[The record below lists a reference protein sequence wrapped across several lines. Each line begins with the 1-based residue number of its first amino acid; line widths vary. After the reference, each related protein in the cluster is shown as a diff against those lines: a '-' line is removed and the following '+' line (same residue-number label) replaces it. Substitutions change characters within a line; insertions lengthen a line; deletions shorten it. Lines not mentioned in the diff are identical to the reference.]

1 MATNLQQE
9 FCKLRDTYIEKQ
21 FGRLNEMQRAA
32 VFTTSGPLLI
42 LAGAGSGKTTV
53 LVNRIANLI
62 RFGSAHGSS
71 WTPREVT
78 EDDVKALRT
87 ALMTGTDAP
96 SWLDGM
102 LRKDAVRSWN
112 VMAITFTNKAA
123 GELKERLR
131 NMLGGEEG
139 DEVFASTFHSACVRI
154 LRRWAEEI
162 GYPRSFTIYDTDDSQ
177 RVMKTVYKELSVD
190 DKFFPVK
197 SAINQMSRW
206 KDQLVSPAEAL
217 QTPAKDT
224 KGALAARVYA
234 AYEKKLKEAGAFDF
248 DDLIYQTVQLLAEHK
263 EARDFYQNKYRY
275 LLVDEY
281 QDTSV
286 AQFRLVSL
294 LTGPEKNICV
304 VGDDDQSIYRFR
316 GATIENI
323 LNFERV
329 YPGTKTIRLEQ
340 HYRSTS
346 NILNAANCVIQHNT
360 ERKGKTLWTQ
370 NGEGDKVQVYTAEN
384 EQDEASH
391 IADIIGQHLRE
402 GGHLADHA
410 VLYRMNAQS
419 APLESYFT
427 RAGIP
432 HKIVGG
438 QRFNDRKE
446 VKDIHSYMSIVANP
460 RDDVRLRRIIN
471 EPARKIGA
479 TTIDVIA
486 DLAGQEGV
494 SMLEI
499 IRHADQYAKLSR
511 AIAPL
516 YKFYQIYE
524 RLQDSLENK
533 TLDEFASDVIEIT
546 GYKAMLEAD
555 AAKGHEDAADRLQ
568 NLGQLVNN
576 VKNYCDQQ
584 GEEASLEGYLE
595 DIALI
600 SDIDNYNES
609 ADQVVLMTIHSA
621 KGLEFPYVFLIGME
635 EGVFPSEMSKY
646 SEADLEEERRL
657 AYVGITR
664 AKKELYISN
673 SVTRMLYGRTQRNEP
688 SRFLREIEP
697 EYLEETRSPVLEQR
711 SRLGGWGSSYS
722 DTVPGGASGYS
733 GASGWGRGSAS
744 YGSYGGSTGYGN
756 HSGYLNR
763 EYNAGESR
771 GFGSGYAGRGSSS
784 SGYGSSYGGSHSG
797 SVGGSGG
804 FGSGYSRPATPETPA
819 KQINFTGTP
828 AAKTNANTTKHY
840 EPGDVVE
847 HKVFGRGTVVAV
859 KPAAGDQIVEIRFEK
874 VGIKKTMANFAPLT
888 KITEE

>member
-96 SWLDGM
+96 GWLDGM

-112 VMAITFTNKAA
+112 VMAITFTNKAE

-263 EARDFYQNKYRY
+263 EVRDFYQNKYRY

-340 HYRSTS
+340 NYRSTS

-486 DLAGQEGV
+486 DLAEQEGV

-576 VKNYCDQQ
+576 VKNYCDQH

-733 GASGWGRGSAS
+733 GASGWGRGSSS

-756 HSGYLNR
+756 RSGYLNR

-771 GFGSGYAGRGSSS
+771 GFGSGYAGRGSAS
-784 SGYGSSYGGSHSG
+784 SGYGSSYGSHSG
-797 SVGGSGG
+797 SVGGPDG
-804 FGSGYSRPATPETPA
+804 FGSGYSRPAVPKMPA

-828 AAKTNANTTKHY
+828 AAKTNENTTKHY

-874 VGIKKTMANFAPLT
+874 VGVKKTMANFAPLT